1 MSGDAIVFLSRVGSP
16 IPRNFTDTSHTEKK
30 EKKKKELHQSCFLPA
45 TFLSGVELVSETK
58 LMCDASSDSSV
69 VSRHALALHTPTLC
83 PFLFH
88 CLFCYLFFLFVF
100 FPNKLGRGTSTLAL
114 YIAWYSDESA
124 ENIGTDLLKCFL
136 CTSLSCSISSPHY
149 DI

>member
-1 MSGDAIVFLSRVGSP
+1 MLSCFSPMSGHPSP
-16 IPRNFTDTSHTEKK
+16 EVSQTHHTQKK
-30 EKKKKELHQSCFLPA
+30 RKKKGTAPILLFASYISLGSRA
-45 TFLSGVELVSETK
+45 RIRDK

-69 VSRHALALHTPTLC
+69 VSRHALGLRTPTLC

-88 CLFCYLFFLFVF
+88 CLFCYLFCFFL
-100 FPNKLGRGTSTLAL
+100 NKLGSGTSTLAL

>member
-1 MSGDAIVFLSRVGSP
+1 MSGDAFMFLSHVGSP
-16 IPRNFTDTSHTEKK
+16 IPRSFTDTSHTEKK
-30 EKKKKELHQSCFLPA
+30 EKKGTAPILLFASYISLGSRA
-45 TFLSGVELVSETK
+45 RIRDK

-69 VSRHALALHTPTLC
+69 VSRHALGLHTPTLC

-88 CLFCYLFFLFVF
+88 CLFCYLFCFFL
-100 FPNKLGRGTSTLAL
+100 NKLGSGTSTLAL

>member
-1 MSGDAIVFLSRVGSP
+1 MLSCFSPMSGHPSP
-16 IPRNFTDTSHTEKK
+16 EVSQTHHTQKK
-30 EKKKKELHQSCFLPA
+30 RKKKELHQSCFLPA
-45 TFLSGVELVSETK
+45 TFLSGVELVSETNSCATQA
-58 LMCDASSDSSV
+58 LTHPSCRGTRSV
-69 VSRHALALHTPTLC
+69 CIHQLSVHS
-83 PFLFH
+83 
-88 CLFCYLFFLFVF
+88 FFIVYFVICFVF
-100 FPNKLGRGTSTLAL
+100 FLNKLGSGTSTLAL